1 MPKADR
7 NSIEGIQF
15 VHCAIP
21 NLALND
27 VDTSYK
33 LKEGFVLPYP
43 IAVMC
48 ESEEEAKEIS
58 QRSKDTPFNFKGLVF
73 INGKQVGQLKST
85 YLVEVRDGIEAAK
98 AVRLDKSALPCIGK
112 ADLKELEIY
121 IKQLRVA
128 MFLTNSKSIQKLEA
142 APIYNMR

>member
-7 NSIEGIQF
+7 ASIEGIQF

-33 LKEGFVLPYP
+33 LKEGFMLPYP
-43 IAVMC
+43 IVITS
-48 ESEEEAKEIS
+48 ESEDEAKEMS
-58 QRSKDTPFNFKGLVF
+58 AKYKDIPFRFNNSVF
-73 INGKQVGQLKST
+73 INGKQTGQLKST
-85 YLVEVRDGIEAAK
+85 YIIEVRDGIEAAK
-98 AVRLDKSALPCIGK
+98 AIRLDRNALPCIGK
-112 ADLKELEIY
+112 ADMKELDIY
-121 IKQLRVA
+121 IKQLRIA
-128 MFLTNSKSIQKLEA
+128 MFLTNSKNILKLEA